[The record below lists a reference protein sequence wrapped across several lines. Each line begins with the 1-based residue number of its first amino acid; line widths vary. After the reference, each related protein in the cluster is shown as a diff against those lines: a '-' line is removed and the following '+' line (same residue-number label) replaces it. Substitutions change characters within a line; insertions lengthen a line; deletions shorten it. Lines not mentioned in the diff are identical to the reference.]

1 MSGTFDADS
10 LLVALARVGRPRV
23 AVVGDLI
30 LDRYVVG
37 DVARISPEAPIPV
50 LAARREELRLGGAGN
65 VAANLAAM
73 GAEVAMVALVGGDGL
88 GRAVREL
95 LEDLSID
102 ASGVQVDGER
112 PTIEK
117 TRLLSGVQQMLRVDR
132 EDPTPVEGPVEAR
145 VLAAAREAVGRADAV
160 VLSDYGKGLL
170 TPAVNGALIAAARER
185 GIPCLVDPKGSDWA
199 RYQGATLVT
208 PNRKEAEEALG
219 RPLRSSEEVSLGAA
233 ELIERTRLDHV
244 VITLSADGIH
254 HRSASGAEGRVPA
267 EARQVYDVTGAGDT
281 VVSHLAIHLAAGLEL
296 GLAVALANQA
306 AGIVVERLGTHAVT
320 REELRL
326 RLEELD
332 PGGVGKVLASAEAL
346 DRRLEAWRREG
357 RRVVF
362 TNGCF
367 DVLHRG
373 HVEYLRFAR
382 RQGDVLLVGVNSD
395 ASVGRLKGPTRPVN
409 GLEDRMEVLGALEV
423 VDGVVAFEE
432 DTPAA
437 LIERVTPAVL
447 VKGEDWRDKGVVG
460 REWVEQHGGRVVLAP
475 LLQGRSTT
483 AVLER
488 ARSGESAPGSAAGGG
503 TDA

>member
-10 LLVALARVGRPRV
+10 LLVALGRVGRPRV

-73 GAEVAMVALVGGDGL
+73 GAEVAMVALVGDDGL

-132 EDPTPVEGPVEAR
+132 EDPTPVEGHVEAH